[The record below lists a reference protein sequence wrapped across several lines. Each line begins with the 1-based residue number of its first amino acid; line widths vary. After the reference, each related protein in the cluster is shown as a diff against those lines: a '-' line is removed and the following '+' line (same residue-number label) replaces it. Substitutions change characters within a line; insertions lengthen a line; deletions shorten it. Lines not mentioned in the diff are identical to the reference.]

1 MLAGPTTY
9 EGRYV
14 SIDNV
19 ALEFPPLG
27 SIPVVAGVTGPN
39 SLELS
44 GEVAAGTVLPGGS
57 DADQIREAQARIE
70 VGRTRAG
77 RTDSHRLTVF
87 VGYFCGDVS
96 TLPPPPE
103 DVEDDFAIVGPS
115 PDAGIEEFQAIL
127 DTGLDSM
134 VLIPFGPAPEQLTLF
149 HEEIAPHL
157 TNGGA
162 ASN

>member
-127 DTGLDSM
+127 DTASTRWCSSRS
-134 VLIPFGPAPEQLTLF
+134 GPRRSSSRSSTKRSPRT
-149 HEEIAPHL
+149 
-157 TNGGA
+157 
-162 ASN
+162 